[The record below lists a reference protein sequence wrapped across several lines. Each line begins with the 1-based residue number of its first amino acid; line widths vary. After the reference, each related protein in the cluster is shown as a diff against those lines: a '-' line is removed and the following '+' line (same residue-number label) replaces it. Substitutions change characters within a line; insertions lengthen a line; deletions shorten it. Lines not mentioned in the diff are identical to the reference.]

1 MQETYS
7 ISELGREFG
16 ITTRAIR
23 FYEDK
28 ELLSPT
34 RLGSRRIYSRADRTR
49 LKLLLR
55 GKRLGWPLEEI
66 KSVLNMYDAGDE
78 GEVQQLQYTR
88 QKIEQ
93 RQLQLQQQ
101 KQDIDEALADLD
113 RIRTRCNSRLAT
125 LNGIDPNNLSNDPSN
140 DSRCIV
146 ITHCVRTWR
155 CGD

>member
-28 ELLSPT
+28 QLLSP
-34 RLGSRRIYSRADRTR
+34 SRNGGRRVYSRADRTR

-66 KSVLNMYDAGDE
+66 KSVLNMYDAGHN
-78 GEVQQLQYTR
+78 GELQQLQYTC
-88 QKIEQ
+88 QK
-93 RQLQLQQQ
+93 
-101 KQDIDEALADLD
+101 
-113 RIRTRCNSRLAT
+113 N
-125 LNGIDPNNLSNDPSN
+125 
-140 DSRCIV
+140 
-146 ITHCVRTWR
+146 
-155 CGD
+155 

>member
-7 ISELGREFG
+7 ISELGKEFG

-34 RLGSRRIYSRADRTR
+34 RQGGRRIYSRADRTR

-66 KSVLNMYDAGDE
+66 KSVLNMYDAGD
-78 GEVQQLQYTR
+78 GELDQLQYTAK
-88 QKIEQ
+88 KIEQ
-93 RQLQLQQQ
+93 RRQQLLRQ
-101 KQDIDEALADLD
+101 KQDINAALADLD
-113 RIRTRCNSRLAT
+113 RIQNRCVSHMAT
-125 LNGIDPNNLSNDPSN
+125 LNSCNDNHSSQN
-140 DSRCIV
+140 HQSQKE
-146 ITHCVRTWR
+146 TSS
-155 CGD
+155 

>member
-7 ISELGREFG
+7 ISELGKEFG

-34 RLGSRRIYSRADRTR
+34 RQGGRRIYSRADRTR

-66 KSVLNMYDAGDE
+66 KSVLNMYDAGD
-78 GEVQQLQYTR
+78 GELDQLQYTAK
-88 QKIEQ
+88 KIEQ
-93 RQLQLQQQ
+93 RRQQLLRQ
-101 KQDIDEALADLD
+101 KQDINAALADLD
-113 RIRTRCNSRLAT
+113 RIQNRCVSHMAT
-125 LNGIDPNNLSNDPSN
+125 LSSCSDNHSSQNHQSQKETS
-140 DSRCIV
+140 S
-146 ITHCVRTWR
+146 
-155 CGD
+155 